1 MELLAKGKGR
11 AASTRTR
18 YRSAINANIKL
29 GLEANWPWARLGP
42 ADLDDFHS
50 QLVKAGLGT
59 ATPAKATSPDRI
71 KSATC

>member
-1 MELLAKGKGR
+1 MGGATSKGKGR

-29 GLEANWPWARLGP
+29 GLEANWPWARSAP

-59 ATPAKATSPDRI
+59 PRPQKPRAQIA
-71 KSATC
+71 